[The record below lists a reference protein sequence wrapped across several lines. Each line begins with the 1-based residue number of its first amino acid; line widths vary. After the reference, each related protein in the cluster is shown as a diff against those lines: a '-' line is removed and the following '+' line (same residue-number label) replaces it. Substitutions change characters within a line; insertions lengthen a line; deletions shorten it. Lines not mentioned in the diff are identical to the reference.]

1 MKSPQLPPP
10 VAYCLTH
17 TGITI
22 KDPEYGWMTACES
35 QELGYLYLIENQ
47 FDAPQ
52 PNAIAHFVLPAIAL
66 RERIAQ
72 IIEQGGEIYLG

>member
-1 MKSPQLPPP
+1 
-10 VAYCLTH
+10 
-17 TGITI
+17 
-22 KDPEYGWMTACES
+22 MTACES